1 MVWGKIR
8 QEILDSLDERFGNV
22 EDSPLLLVATLLDPR
37 YKDKMFSLN
46 DICQKAKDEV
56 LKIYCENESLNPAAQ
71 RSAELAAQPQTEK
84 LTIWDKMAERM
95 KKHSRHGFNSIE
107 RCEPDRDSSLKSM
120 KVALNLYCA
129 EEVIP
134 SRGDGFDPF
143 QYWQTKKALW
153 PKLAKIASKYLSV
166 PPGSVYSERLFSNAG
181 LVDSPNRT
189 RLTGEHLEQL
199 TQLKVNH
206 KIWPW

>member
-1 MVWGKIR
+1 M
-8 QEILDSLDERFGNV
+8 

-37 YKDKMFSLN
+37 YKDKMFSSN

-56 LKIYCENESLNPAAQ
+56 LKICCESESLNPALQ
-71 RSAELAAQPQTEK
+71 SSDEVAAQPQCEK

-95 KKHSRHGFNSIE
+95 KKNGRHGGNSIE
-107 RCEPDRDSSLKSM
+107 WCETDRDSNLRSM
-120 KVALNLYCA
+120 EVALNLYCA

-134 SRGDGFDPF
+134 LRGHGSDPF

-181 LVDSPNRT
+181 LIDSPNRT

-206 KIWPW
+206 IIWPW